1 MLGAGPSNR
10 AVRRLGKPRVVAAG
24 LTGLAVLLALTTL
37 WEPGTGSLGLVAW
50 FFALAV
56 AMGWVMA
63 PATDAVVGA
72 VPAVKAGVAS
82 ATNTVARM
90 VAGAL
95 GVAVVGSLVSSLV
108 AADAVA
114 SDLRPF
120 ADADQAG

>member
-1 MLGAGPSNR
+1 MLGAGSSNR

-24 LTGLAVLLALTTL
+24 LTGLALLLALTTL
-37 WEPGTGSLGLVAW
+37 WEPGTEPLGLVTW
-50 FFALAV
+50 LFALAV